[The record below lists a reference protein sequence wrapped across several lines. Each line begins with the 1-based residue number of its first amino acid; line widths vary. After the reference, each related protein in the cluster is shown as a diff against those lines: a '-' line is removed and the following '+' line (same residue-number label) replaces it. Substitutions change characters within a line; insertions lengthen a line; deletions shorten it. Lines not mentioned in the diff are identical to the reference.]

1 MKAIAAPLIAPPRSP
16 DVAEPTELELELR
29 LELLRLVRVI
39 GAERGTAIR
48 IVGEDAT
55 ERTMA
60 EEERRR
66 AMANR
71 VRDTDAGCQM
81 PSRTAAIP
89 APRRA
94 TRRPVSV
101 YRNAARRSHGVITAS
116 EIAPVVTSTAFH
128 AARRIGSCLIAS

>member
-66 AMANR
+66 AMP
-71 VRDTDAGCQM
+71 TGCG
-81 PSRTAAIP
+81 TL
-89 APRRA
+89 
-94 TRRPVSV
+94 T
-101 YRNAARRSHGVITAS
+101 
-116 EIAPVVTSTAFH
+116 PVVKCRVEPPQFPH
-128 AARRIGSCLIAS
+128 LGARLADPCPCTGTPRGGATE